1 MLKKLIIFIVALWP
15 LTAFAQDEAAE
26 VSARDRSYL
35 TALIEDNLSSPER
48 SVVLEGFEGAL
59 SSTATFK
66 TLSIADGQGVWLTI
80 HDGALQWQRSALLS
94 GEIRVE
100 MLSAKEILLE
110 RMPASAAK
118 SPATAAQPFALPEL
132 PVSVEIGSI
141 SAEKIVLGAPV
152 LGQEIVAKLS
162 GSLRLGGGEGSA
174 KLSFDR
180 TDGQRGK
187 IALQGGFSNAN
198 RQLSLDLLFDE
209 GAGGV
214 AASALNIPDSPALT
228 LAMAGDGPLEQFSA
242 DISLATEG
250 IKRLAGRVSL
260 AGTKGITAQLS
271 GNVAPMLSADF
282 RPFFGETVSIS
293 FVGARADSGMIDLS
307 DLSVQTA
314 ALSLSGAARIAPN
327 GLPETVDLQVKLG
340 LESGAAFVL
349 PVSGG
354 ATSLTGADLSLR
366 YDRAQSDGWALSG
379 FVAGFAAQQLA
390 IADMQVAGSGRI
402 RQAGAG
408 PAVGGTLRF
417 AANDITSDDPALA
430 EAIGSTLAGKALFS
444 WQAGA
449 PLRLSKVDLLS
460 ADLRLHANA
469 EFDDIAAGIQGRARI
484 EAEHQNLA
492 RLAGLMKRPLSGAVR
507 ADLEGDFNLL
517 TGAFN
522 GEAHLN
528 GRDLSVGQ
536 PDLDALLAG
545 ASSARILAERDQEG
559 LHLKGLE
566 FQSDTSRARA
576 QGAMTAEG
584 VAGDL
589 HAELDD
595 LARLERGLRGAISTD
610 ARVAVEGRAQTVE
623 IAAKGRDLGA
633 AQPELNRLLGGDAT
647 LAIRLREE
655 GGRVRLDDL
664 SLESRQLSVAAKGIL
679 EAETRHIDLT
689 ATLADT
695 SVLAPGFPGA
705 TTASGRIVDTGE
717 GYLLKLEGQGPGGTT
732 ARIEGGIDYPL
743 QSADIAIAGV
753 TEAAIAN
760 AFIAPRSLNGP
771 IRFDLRLNGKPSVSA
786 LTGRVSM
793 SGARFVAPKLGIV
806 LKQLDVDAQLANA
819 RASLLANG
827 QLEAG
832 GTISLKGPIT
842 LSKPFDSALEI
853 ALDRA
858 RLRDPELYDTRVS
871 GAISVNGPLASA
883 ARVSGQ
889 LTLAETE
896 VQIPSGGL
904 GGVSEIPPITHKS
917 EPASVHETRRR
928 AGLLEA
934 AAVSENGGAAY
945 PLDVRITSER
955 GIFVRGR
962 GLDAELGGAL
972 RLRGTSADVRPD
984 GEFALVRGRL
994 DILGKRFTLDKGR
1007 IALQGALIPWIEF
1020 FATTQQSEFA
1030 TTIGIEGR
1038 ADEPKITLTSVP
1050 ELPEEE
1056 VLARLL
1062 FNRGVTTLSPLQA
1075 AQLASAISTLAG
1087 KGGTGLLDNLRE
1099 STGLDDLDISTDET
1113 GAATVKAGKYL
1124 SDNLYTD
1131 VAIDSAGKSEINLNL
1146 DITPNLTA
1154 RGSLG
1159 SDGNSGIGVFFEKDY

>member
-1 MLKKLIIFIVALWP
+1 MLKKLLIAAAALWP
-15 LTAFAQDEAAE
+15 LAAFAQDEAAE
-26 VSARDRSYL
+26 TSARDRSYL
-35 TALIEDNLSSPER
+35 TALIEDNLSSSER

-59 SSTATFK
+59 SSKATFE
-66 TLSIADGQGVWLTI
+66 TLTISDGQGVWLTI
-80 HDGALQWQRSALLS
+80 RDGALQWQRSALLS
-94 GEIRVE
+94 GEIKVE
-100 MLSAKEILLE
+100 ELSAKEILLD
-110 RMPASAAK
+110 RMPASARK
-118 SPATAAQPFALPEL
+118 TPAAAAQPFALPEL
-132 PVSVEIGSI
+132 PVSVEIGSV

-152 LGQEIVAKLS
+152 LGQKLAAKLS

-174 KLSFDR
+174 TLDFDR
-180 TDGQRGK
+180 TDGKRGK

-214 AASALNIPDSPALT
+214 AASALNIPDRPALT
-228 LAMAGDGPLEQFSA
+228 LALAGEGPLEQFSA
-242 DISLATEG
+242 DISLATDG
-250 IKRLAGRVSL
+250 VKRLSGSISF
-260 AGTKGITAQLS
+260 AGTSGLEAQLS
-271 GNVAPMLSADF
+271 GNVAPMLADEF
-282 RPFFGETVSIS
+282 RPFFGEIVSVS
-293 FVGARADSGMIDLS
+293 FAGARDENGMIDLS
-307 DLSVQTA
+307 GLSVQTA
-314 ALSLSGAARIAPN
+314 AMSVKGAARIAPG
-327 GLPETVDLQVKLG
+327 GLPETAELQVKLG
-340 LESGAAFVL
+340 LETGAAVVL
-349 PVSGG
+349 PVTGG
-354 ATSLTGADLSLR
+354 ATRLSGADLSLR
-366 YDRAQSDGWALSG
+366 YDRARSDGWVLAG
-379 FVAGFAAQQLA
+379 FVSQLA
-390 IADMQVAGSGRI
+390 TASVQVADMQIAGSGRV
-402 RQAGAG
+402 R
-408 PAVGGTLRF
+408 PAAIGGTLRF
-417 AANDITSDDPALA
+417 AANDVTTDDAALS
-430 EAIGSTLAGKALFS
+430 EALGAALIGKALFS

-449 PLRLSKVDLLS
+449 PLRLSNVDVLG

-469 EFDDIAAGIQGRARI
+469 QLDDLAAGIQGHGRV
-484 EAEHQNLA
+484 EAEHRDLA
-492 RLAGLMKRPLSGAVR
+492 RLSGVMNRPLFGAVSG
-507 ADLEGDFNLL
+507 DLAGDFNLFS
-517 TGAFN
+517 GAFD
-522 GEAHLN
+522 GTARVS
-528 GRDLSVGQ
+528 GWDVSVAQ
-536 PDLDALLAG
+536 PDLDALLRG
-545 ASSARILAERDQEG
+545 ASAVRVQASRDGVG
-559 LHLKGLE
+559 LHLKSFELRA
-566 FQSDTSRARA
+566 DTARA
-576 QGAMTAEG
+576 SAQGMMNAEG
-584 VAGDL
+584 TTGTL

-595 LARLERGLRGAISTD
+595 LKRLGRGLRGSISADMQVAID
-610 ARVAVEGRAQTVE
+610 GGAQTAA

-633 AQPELNRLLGGDAT
+633 AQPELNRLLAGDAT
-647 LAIRLREE
+647 LAIKLREQN
-655 GGRVRLDDL
+655 GRVRLDDL
-664 SLESRQLSVAAKGIL
+664 SLESRQFSADAKGVL
-679 EAETRHIDLT
+679 EAESSHVDLS

-705 TTASGRIVDTGE
+705 TKVSGRIVDTGG
-717 GYLLKLEGQGPGGTT
+717 GYQLDLTGQGPGGTQ
-732 ARIEGGIDYPL
+732 AGIKGGIDYAL
-743 QSADIAIAGV
+743 QSADIAITGV

-771 IRFDLRLNGKPSVSA
+771 IRFDLRLKGKPSVSA
-786 LTGRVSM
+786 LAGRVSM
-793 SGARFVAPKLGIV
+793 IGARFVAPKLGVV

-819 RASLLANG
+819 RADLVAKG

-832 GTISLKGPIT
+832 GSISLKGPIA
-842 LSKPFDSALEI
+842 LSKPFDSALEV
-853 ALDRA
+853 AFDRA

-871 GAISVNGPLASA
+871 GAISVNGPLASS

-904 GGVSEIPPITHKS
+904 GGVSDIPLIVHKS
-917 EPASVHETRRR
+917 EPAPVHETRRR
-928 AGLLEA
+928 AGLLEVA
-934 AAVSENGGAAY
+934 AASENGGAAY
-945 PLDVRITSER
+945 PLDVRIASER

-1113 GAATVKAGKYL
+1113 GAATLKAGKYL

-1159 SDGNSGIGVFFEKDY
+1159 SDGNSGVGVFFEKDY